1 MTKSIMKAMLWK
13 EWRETR
19 LKWLAFALAFHIP
32 LCIAGL
38 VVSFREA
45 ARFDLYALSDSVAA
59 EAFEFALV
67 FQSGFLITAGLFLL
81 AFFAV
86 GSIGA
91 ELDNQSMF
99 FLFERPV
106 RRWQVLLFKYVVGAL
121 QTTTCVGLSLL
132 TTVTAVY
139 LATAALASN
148 VTLAGSWGSYVLI
161 VSNGVR
167 GAVWTTVI
175 ALMVYSA
182 TFLFS
187 VWFEKWWIAVIA
199 GAVSLVLMFYY
210 FGGNL
215 IDWVISRAAR
225 TSGGPSD
232 GGINLEFY
240 SRLEL
245 LPILGMLLISAG
257 LYFASQYVFARKE
270 MR

>member
-1 MTKSIMKAMLWK
+1 MTKEIWKAMLWK

-19 LKWLAFALAFHIP
+19 WKWLAFALAFHIP
-32 LCIAGL
+32 LFIAGL
-38 VVSFREA
+38 TMALRES
-45 ARFDLYALSDSVAA
+45 ARFDLYALSDSVVAQVL
-59 EAFEFALV
+59 EFALV

-91 ELDNQSMF
+91 ELDNRSMF

-106 RRWQVLLFKYVVGAL
+106 RRWHVLLFKYGVGAV
-121 QTTTCVGLSLL
+121 QTVTCVGLSILSTL
-132 TTVTAVY
+132 AAVY
-139 LATAALASN
+139 LVTAAAASN
-148 VTLAGSWGSYVLI
+148 VTLSGSWGAFALVA
-161 VSNGVR
+161 SNGLR
-167 GAVWTTVI
+167 GTVWTMVI

-210 FGGNL
+210 FGSNL

-225 TSGGPSD
+225 TSGGPGD
-232 GGINLEFY
+232 GGVNLEFY
-240 SRLEL
+240 GRLEL
-245 LPILGMLLISAG
+245 APILGMLLISTG
-257 LYFASQYVFARKE
+257 LYLASQYLFARKE
-270 MR
+270 MK

>member
-1 MTKSIMKAMLWK
+1 MKAMLWK

-19 LKWLAFALAFHIP
+19 WKWLAFALAFHIP

-38 VVSFREA
+38 MVALRES
-45 ARFDLYALSDSVAA
+45 ARFDLYALSDSVVAQVL
-59 EAFEFALV
+59 EFALV

-91 ELDNQSMF
+91 ELDNRSMF

-106 RRWQVLLFKYVVGAL
+106 RRWQVLLFKYVVGAV

-132 TTVTAVY
+132 STLTVVYLVTA
-139 LATAALASN
+139 AAASN
-148 VTLAGSWGSYVLI
+148 VTLAGSWGSFALI

-215 IDWVISRAAR
+215 IDWVISRATR
-225 TSGGPSD
+225 NPGGD
-232 GGINLEFY
+232 GINLELY
-240 SRLEL
+240 GRLEI
-245 LPILGMLLISAG
+245 LPILAMLMISAG

>member
-19 LKWLAFALAFHIP
+19 WKWLAFACAFHIP

-38 VVSFREA
+38 TIGLRES
-45 ARFDLYALSDSVAA
+45 ARFDLYALSDSVAMQVL
-59 EAFEFALV
+59 EFALV

-91 ELDNQSMF
+91 ELDNRSMF

-132 TTVTAVY
+132 TTLTVVY
-139 LATAALASN
+139 FVMAAAATN
-148 VTLAGSWGSYVLI
+148 VSLAGSWDAYVLI
-161 VSNGVR
+161 VSNGLR
-167 GAVWTTVI
+167 GAVWTTII

-199 GAVSLVLMFYY
+199 GAVSLVLMFYS
-210 FGGNL
+210 FGSNL
-215 IDWVISRAAR
+215 IDWVVSRAAR
-225 TSGGPSD
+225 KGD
-232 GGINLEFY
+232 GDSINLEFY
-240 SRLEL
+240 SRLEPA
-245 LPILGMLLISAG
+245 PILAMLLISAG
-257 LYFASQYVFARKE
+257 LYLASQYLFARKE
-270 MR
+270 MK

>member
-1 MTKSIMKAMLWK
+1 MTKSILKAMLWK

-19 LKWLAFALAFHIP
+19 WKWLAFAFAFHIP

-38 VVSFREA
+38 AVTLNPE
-45 ARFDLYALSDSVAA
+45 ARFDLYALSDSVVVQAL
-59 EAFEFALV
+59 EFALV
-67 FQSGFLITAGLFLL
+67 LQSGFLITAGLFLL

-91 ELDNQSMF
+91 ELDNRSMF

-106 RRWQVLLFKYVVGAL
+106 RRWQVLLFKYVVGAV
-121 QTTTCVGLSLL
+121 QTTTCVGLSLISTL
-132 TTVTAVY
+132 TVVYLVTAAA
-139 LATAALASN
+139 ATN
-148 VTLAGSWGSYVLI
+148 VTLGGSWDSYLLI
-161 VSNGVR
+161 VSNGLR
-167 GAVWTTVI
+167 GSVWTTVI

-210 FGGNL
+210 FGSNL
-215 IDWVISRAAR
+215 IDWVISKAAR
-225 TSGGPSD
+225 ASGGD
-232 GGINLEFY
+232 DGINLEFY
-240 SRLEL
+240 SRLEIM
-245 LPILGMLLISAG
+245 PILAMLMVSAG

>member
-1 MTKSIMKAMLWK
+1 MTTNILKAMLWK

-19 LKWLAFALAFHIP
+19 LKWLAFAAAFHIP

-38 VVSFREA
+38 TVALRES
-45 ARFDLYALSDSVAA
+45 ARFDLYALSDPVAMQVL
-59 EAFEFALV
+59 EFALV

-106 RRWQVLLFKYVVGAL
+106 KRWHVLLFKYAVGAA
-121 QTTTCVGLSLL
+121 QTTTCVGLSIL
-132 TTVTAVY
+132 TTLTAVY
-139 LATAALASN
+139 AVMAAAASN
-148 VTLAGSWGSYVLI
+148 VTLAGAWDAFLLVAA
-161 VSNGVR
+161 NGVR
-167 GAVWTTVI
+167 GTVWTMVI
-175 ALMVYSA
+175 SLMVYSG

-199 GAVSLVLMFYY
+199 GAVSLVLMFYC
-210 FGGNL
+210 FGSYI
-215 IDWVISRAAR
+215 IDWVISRA
-225 TSGGPSD
+225 TLKTD
-232 GGINLEFY
+232 TVNLELY
-240 SRLEL
+240 GRLEPS
-245 LPILGMLLISAG
+245 PILGMLLISAG
-257 LYFASQYVFARKE
+257 LYLASQYVFARKE

>member
-1 MTKSIMKAMLWK
+1 MTKSILKAMLWK

-19 LKWLAFALAFHIP
+19 LKWLAFAFAFHIP
-32 LCIAGL
+32 LLIAGL
-38 VVSFREA
+38 VVTFRPE
-45 ARFDLYALSDSVAA
+45 ARFDLYALSDSVVAY
-59 EAFEFALV
+59 AFEFALV

-106 RRWQVLLFKYVVGAL
+106 RRWHVLLFKYAVGAA
-121 QTTTCVGLSLL
+121 QTTTCVGLSIL
-132 TTVTAVY
+132 TSLTVVY
-139 LATAALASN
+139 LVMAAMASN
-148 VTLAGSWGSYVLI
+148 VTLAGAWGGFLLVA
-161 VSNGVR
+161 SNALR
-167 GAVWTTVI
+167 GTVWTVVVS
-175 ALMVYSA
+175 LMVYSA

-199 GAVSLVLMFYY
+199 GAVSLMLMFYY

-215 IDWVISRAAR
+215 IDWVISKAA
-225 TSGGPSD
+225 PSSD
-232 GGINLEFY
+232 NINLELY
-240 SRLEL
+240 GRLEVM
-245 LPILGMLLISAG
+245 PILAMLMISAG
-257 LYFASQYVFARKE
+257 LYLASQYVFARKE

>member
-19 LKWLAFALAFHIP
+19 WKWLAFGFAFHIP
-32 LCIAGL
+32 LFIAAL
-38 VVSFREA
+38 TFSLQPE
-45 ARFDLYALSDSVAA
+45 ARFDLYALSDAVAA
-59 EAFEFALV
+59 QVLEFALV
-67 FQSGFLITAGLFLL
+67 AQSGFLITAGLFLL

-91 ELDNQSMF
+91 ELDNRSMF

-106 RRWQVLLFKYVVGAL
+106 RRWQVLLFKYAVGAL
-121 QTTTCVGLSLL
+121 QTMTCVGLSLL
-132 TTVTAVY
+132 STLTFVY
-139 LATAALASN
+139 LLMAASASN
-148 VTLAGSWGSYVLI
+148 VTLAGSWDAFMLI

-167 GAVWTTVI
+167 GTVWTTVI

-210 FGGNL
+210 FGSNL

-225 TSGGPSD
+225 TSDGVGD

-240 SRLEL
+240 SQLEPM
-245 LPILGMLLISAG
+245 PILAMLLVSAG
-257 LYFASQYVFARKE
+257 LYLASQYVFARKE

>member
-1 MTKSIMKAMLWK
+1 MLKAMLWK

-19 LKWLAFALAFHIP
+19 WKWLAFALAFHIP
-32 LCIAGL
+32 LFIAGL
-38 VVSFREA
+38 TMALRES

-59 EAFEFALV
+59 QVLEFALV

-91 ELDNQSMF
+91 ELDNRSMF

-106 RRWQVLLFKYVVGAL
+106 RRWHVLLFKYAVGAV
-121 QTTTCVGLSLL
+121 QTTICVGLSILSTL
-132 TTVTAVY
+132 AVVYLVTA
-139 LATAALASN
+139 AAASN
-148 VTLAGSWGSYVLI
+148 VTLAGSWGAFALVA
-161 VSNGVR
+161 SNGVR
-167 GAVWTTVI
+167 GTVWTMVI

-215 IDWVISRAAR
+215 IDWVVSRAAR
-225 TSGGPSD
+225 KSD
-232 GGINLEFY
+232 GDSINLEFY
-240 SRLEL
+240 SRLEPV
-245 LPILGMLLISAG
+245 PILVMLLISAG
-257 LYFASQYVFARKE
+257 LYLASQYLFARKE
-270 MR
+270 MK

>member
-1 MTKSIMKAMLWK
+1 MTKNIMKAMLWK

-19 LKWLAFALAFHIP
+19 LKWLAFACAFHIP
-32 LCIAGL
+32 LFIATL
-38 VVSFREA
+38 VMTFREE
-45 ARFDLYALSDSVAA
+45 ARFDLYALSDSVVSY
-59 EAFEFALV
+59 AFEFALV

-106 RRWQVLLFKYVVGAL
+106 KRWHVLLFKYAVGAV

-132 TTVTAVY
+132 TTLTAVY
-139 LATAALASN
+139 LIIAAAATN
-148 VTLAGSWGSYVLI
+148 VSLAGSWDSFALV
-161 VSNGVR
+161 VANGLR

-175 ALMVYSA
+175 ALMVYSG

-199 GAVSLVLMFYY
+199 GAVSLVLMFYF
-210 FGGNL
+210 FGSNL
-215 IDWVISRAAR
+215 IDWVISRA
-225 TSGGPSD
+225 TQKNND
-232 GGINLEFY
+232 INLELY
-240 SRLEL
+240 GRLEFA
-245 LPILGMLLISAG
+245 PIFGMLLVASG
-257 LYFASQYVFARKE
+257 LYLASQYVFARKE

>member
-19 LKWLAFALAFHIP
+19 WKWLAFAVAFHIP

-38 VVSFREA
+38 VVTFREE
-45 ARFDLYALSDSVAA
+45 ARFDLYALSDSVVMYP
-59 EAFEFALV
+59 FEFGLV

-106 RRWQVLLFKYVVGAL
+106 RRWQVLLFKYVVGAV
-121 QTTTCVGLSLL
+121 QTTTCVGVSIL
-132 TTVTAVY
+132 TTLTATY
-139 LATAALASN
+139 LVTAALASN
-148 VTLAGSWGSYVLI
+148 VSLAGSWDSFMV
-161 VSNGVR
+161 VASNALR
-167 GAVWTTVI
+167 GTVWTVVVS
-175 ALMVYSA
+175 LMVYSA

-199 GAVSLVLMFYY
+199 GAVSLVLMFYF
-210 FGGNL
+210 FGQYI
-215 IDWVISRAAR
+215 IDWVISKAK
-225 TSGGPSD
+225 PD
-232 GGINLEFY
+232 GDSINLEFY
-240 SRLEL
+240 GRLEA
-245 LPILGMLLISAG
+245 LPIIAMLMISAG
-257 LYFASQYVFARKE
+257 LFFASQYVFARKE

>member
-1 MTKSIMKAMLWK
+1 MTKQILKALLWK

-19 LKWLAFALAFHIP
+19 WKWLAFALAFHIP
-32 LCIAGL
+32 LCIASL
-38 VVSFREA
+38 VMIFRPE
-45 ARFDLYALSDSVAA
+45 ARFDLYALSDPVA
-59 EAFEFALV
+59 EQVFAFAVV

-106 RRWQVLLFKYVVGAL
+106 ERRHLLLFKYAVGAV
-121 QTTTCVGLSLL
+121 QTTACVGSSIL
-132 TTVTAVY
+132 TTLTATYLVTAAV
-139 LATAALASN
+139 ASN
-148 VTLAGSWGSYVLI
+148 VSLAGSWDSFVL
-161 VSNGVR
+161 VASNGLR
-167 GAVWTTVI
+167 GTVWTVVVS
-175 ALMVYSA
+175 LMVYSA

-199 GAVSLVLMFYY
+199 GAVSLVLMFIYLGSY
-210 FGGNL
+210 L
-215 IDWVISRAAR
+215 IDWVISRATR
-225 TSGGPSD
+225 NPD
-232 GGINLEFY
+232 GEGVNLELY
-240 SRLEL
+240 SQLEFA
-245 LPILGMLLISAG
+245 PIFGMLLIASG